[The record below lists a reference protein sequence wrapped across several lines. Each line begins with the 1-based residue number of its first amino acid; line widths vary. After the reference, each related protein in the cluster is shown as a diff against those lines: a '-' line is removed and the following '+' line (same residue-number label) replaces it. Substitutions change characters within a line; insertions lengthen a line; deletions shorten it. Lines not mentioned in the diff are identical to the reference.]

1 MPIPMGKGP
10 HGGFPYAS
18 HCQISWP
25 INAFLKVLGILKP
38 FFQEG
43 FKRGSGAEPLVP
55 HKLQFEIMKN
65 PNQHSIGTSF
75 PINGTFT
82 KSRGLWRMM

>member
-1 MPIPMGKGP
+1 MHTPNIPMGKGP

-18 HCQISWP
+18 HCQIFWLV
-25 INAFLKVLGILKP
+25 NAFLKVLGILKP

-55 HKLQFEIMKN
+55 HKLQFT
-65 PNQHSIGTSF
+65 NQDSGETI
-75 PINGTFT
+75 P
-82 KSRGLWRMM
+82 SR